1 MISVLIVED
10 SPVMQEFLFR
20 ILGSDP
26 QIHVMGI
33 ASNGEEAIAAVAR
46 KKPDVIT
53 MDINMP
59 KMDGLEATGRIMETN
74 PVPIVIVSGNWNPR
88 EVETTFRAME
98 VGAVAIVQKPAGFG
112 HPEHQKTADE
122 LRCTVKLMS
131 EVKVVRRWAHYRQ
144 KAGAVEQK
152 LMTTPEKTAEIKVIS
167 IGASTGGPVV
177 IQTILSRLPK
187 EFQIPLLIVQHIAKG
202 FLSGMVD
209 WLSET
214 SVVTVKI
221 AVNGENIKPG
231 HAYFAPDDFNMG
243 VGGRGEIFLSDSGYV
258 NAVRP
263 SASYLFRSVAE
274 LYGANAVGVILTGM
288 GRDGAEE
295 LRLMK
300 AKGAVTIVQDKE
312 SSVVFGMPG
321 AAIELDAATYVLS
334 PDKIAE
340 ALVMLSDDKINNIV
354 RKRA

>member
-10 SPVMQEFLFR
+10 SPVVQEFLLHIF
-20 ILGSDP
+20 GSDP
-26 QIHVMGI
+26 QIHVIGI
-33 ASNGEEAIAAVAR
+33 ANNGEEAVVAVAQ

-59 KMDGLEATGRIMETN
+59 RMDGLDATRRIMETN

-98 VGAVAIVQKPAGFG
+98 AGAVAIVQRPAGVG
-112 HPEHQKTADE
+112 HPEHQRTADE
-122 LRCTVKLMS
+122 LLRTVKLMS
-131 EVKVVRRWAHYRQ
+131 EVKVVRRWVHYGQ
-144 KAGAVEQK
+144 KAGAVARK
-152 LMTTPEKTAEIKVIS
+152 LMTPPEKTAEIKVVS
-167 IGASTGGPVV
+167 MGASTGGPVA

-187 EFQIPLLIVQHIAKG
+187 EFQAPILIVQHIAKG
-202 FLSGMVD
+202 FLRGMVD

-221 AVNGENIKPG
+221 GVNGEPVEPG
-231 HAYFAPDDFNMG
+231 HAYFAPDGFNMG
-243 VGGRGEIFLSDSGYV
+243 VGDRGEIFLSDSGPV

-274 LYGANAVGVILTGM
+274 LYGANAAGVILTGM

-300 AKGAVTIVQDKE
+300 AKGAVTIAQDEE

-321 AAIELDAATYVLS
+321 AAVELDAAMYVLS

-340 ALVMLSDDKINNIV
+340 TLGRLSGDKISNIV